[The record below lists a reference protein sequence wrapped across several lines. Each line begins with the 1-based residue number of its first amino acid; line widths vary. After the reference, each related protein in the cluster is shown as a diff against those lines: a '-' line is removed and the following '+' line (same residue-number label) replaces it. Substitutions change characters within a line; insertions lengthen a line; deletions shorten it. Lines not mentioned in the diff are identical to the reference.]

1 MTAADV
7 SAMGIS
13 NVECATSLRK
23 ASTFTKATARRDGL
37 RVRLRNELGRDK

>member
-13 NVECATSLRK
+13 NVERTTRLC
-23 ASTFTKATARRDGL
+23 KATPKAFARHGGQA
-37 RVRLRNELGRDK
+37 EQAGRQA